1 MQRSGTNH
9 LRLIQ
14 EIFSRTNKVVALQ
27 RIDLS
32 RNADPVGS
40 LQARLESLERQ
51 IAETSRALIQAQAV
65 SVRSMFSGSSD
76 FLGGVQKK
84 IVESSARNSVTWHQ
98 SRLLEMTQER
108 RELQNQLD
116 QLTGQIWPKRL
127 RRWLLWA
134 GIGAALIVAGTVFIM
149 GVITAVYLLPIWGT
163 LLLAL
168 FLLQRKRR

>member
-14 EIFSRTNKVVALQ
+14 GIFSRPNKVVALQ

-32 RNADPVGS
+32 RNADPVQS
-40 LQARLESLERQ
+40 LQARLERLERQ
-51 IAETSRALIQAQAV
+51 IGETSRALIQAQAV
-65 SVRSMFSGSSD
+65 GVRSMLSGSSD

-84 IVESSARNSVTWHQ
+84 IVESSARNSVSWHQ

-108 RELQNQLD
+108 RELQDQLD
-116 QLTGQIWPKRL
+116 RLTGQVWPKRL

-134 GIGAALIVAGTVFIM
+134 GIGAAIIVASTVFVM
-149 GVITAVYLLPIWGT
+149 GVFTAIYLLPIWGT
-163 LLLAL
+163 LLLVL
-168 FLLQRKRR
+168 FLLQRKR

>member
-14 EIFSRTNKVVALQ
+14 GIFSRPHKVVALQ

-32 RNADPVGS
+32 RNADPVQS
-40 LQARLESLERQ
+40 LQARLERLERQ
-51 IAETSRALIQAQAV
+51 IGETSRALIQAQAV
-65 SVRSMFSGSSD
+65 SVRSMLSGSSD

-84 IVESSARNSVTWHQ
+84 IVESSARNSVSWHQ
-98 SRLLEMTQER
+98 SRLQEMAQER
-108 RELQNQLD
+108 KELQDQLD
-116 QLTGQIWPKRL
+116 RLTGQVWPKRL

-134 GIGAALIVAGTVFIM
+134 GIGAAIIVACTVFVM
-149 GVITAVYLLPIWGT
+149 GVFTAIYLLPIWGT

-168 FLLQRKRR
+168 FLFQRKR

>member
-14 EIFSRTNKVVALQ
+14 GIFSRPNKVVALQ

-32 RNADPVGS
+32 RNADPVQS
-40 LQARLESLERQ
+40 LQARLERLERQ
-51 IAETSRALIQAQAV
+51 IGETSRALIQAQAV
-65 SVRSMFSGSSD
+65 SVRSMLSSSSD

-84 IVESSARNSVTWHQ
+84 IVESSARNSVSWHQ

-108 RELQNQLD
+108 RELQDQLD
-116 QLTGQIWPKRL
+116 RLTGQVWPKRL

-134 GIGAALIVAGTVFIM
+134 GIGAAIIVASTVFVM
-149 GVITAVYLLPIWGT
+149 GVFTAIYLLPIWGT
-163 LLLAL
+163 LLLVL
-168 FLLQRKRR
+168 FLLQRKS